1 MSFQDALLVHRAAE
15 NYHGVALMVR
25 DLVLMR
31 LAAAWPKVKRQLPAP
46 PPPGTEVDL
55 EALWEKTRVDFQG
68 WAELA
73 QVDVLQVLEGWKVL
87 KGNVIILPD
96 GSLNH
101 LADNLLKKEAAGD
114 LLAGFG
120 IKPGDLEKSKKLYK
134 PNGQ

>member
-1 MSFQDALLVHRAAE
+1 MSWDNALLIHRAAE

-25 DLVLMR
+25 DRILLA
-31 LAAAWPKVKRQLPAP
+31 LAASWPQVKRQLPGP
-46 PPPGTEVDL
+46 PHPGQEVDL
-55 EALWEKTRVDFQG
+55 GALWQKTKVDFQG

-73 QVDVLQVLEGWKVL
+73 QVDVLQAIEGWKVL
-87 KGNVIILPD
+87 KGNGVILPD
-96 GSLNH
+96 GTLNH

-120 IKPGDLEKSKKLYK
+120 IKPGDLEISKKLYK